1 MIRAL
6 GERLSR
12 FSARWVP
19 DPFAIALALTVV
31 TFGICVAATDTGPLE
46 LIGNWGG
53 RLDNG
58 ELLAKEMGLWKLLT
72 FGMQMCLILV
82 TGHALASSR
91 PVRRAID
98 RIADL
103 PRTPAQAV
111 SLTAV
116 VAMLCALLNWGLGLI
131 VGALLARNVAR
142 SARGRGLKVHYPIL
156 GAAGYTGLMVWHGG
170 LSGSAPLTLTQTKD
184 LVSILG
190 RSDVQPLGLGDT
202 IFSPLNIVVTWVL
215 LVFVPLFLSWMLPS
229 SPDDIVEI
237 TDEQADEP
245 PPPEPPPTHPTPAE
259 RMERSPV
266 LSWLIAAAVLAYLF
280 QYLGRIGFDR
290 IDLNGINLVF
300 LALGLVLH
308 QGPRAYARAISEAT
322 SSCSG
327 IILQFP
333 FYAGIMGMMAMS
345 GLVTQ
350 FAGAISAAAGP
361 TLLAPFTFFS
371 AGLVNLFVP
380 SGGGQW
386 AVQGP
391 LVLQTADNLGLP
403 LGKVVMAFAYGDEW
417 TNMLQPFWALPLLGI
432 TGLKARELIGYTGAL
447 MLLIAPLIV
456 GLLLLF

>member
-19 DPFAIALALTVV
+19 DPFANALGLTGL
-31 TFGICVAATDTGPLE
+31 TFLLCVAATDTGPVE

-58 ELLAKEMGLWKLLT
+58 DLLPKEMGLWKLLT

-82 TGHALASSR
+82 TGHALASSG
-91 PVRRAID
+91 PVRRGID

-103 PRTPAQAV
+103 PKTPGQAV
-111 SLTAV
+111 ALTSV
-116 VAMLCALLNWGLGLI
+116 VAMICALLNWGLGLI

-142 SARGRGLKVHYPIL
+142 SARARGIPVHYPIL

-170 LSGSAPLTLTQTKD
+170 LSGSAPLTLTQKKD
-184 LVSILG
+184 VVSILG
-190 RSDVQPLGLGDT
+190 REDVLPIGLGET
-202 IFSPLNIVVTWVL
+202 IFSPLNGVVTL
-215 LVFVPLFLSWMLPS
+215 AMLVCVPLLLSAMMPKR
-229 SPDDIVEI
+229 PEDIQEI
-237 TDEQADEP
+237 TDLQADEP
-245 PPPEPPPTHPTPAE
+245 PPPEPPPPHPTPAQ
-259 RMERSPV
+259 RIERSPL
-266 LSWLIAAAVLAYLF
+266 LSWMVAGAIFLYLAL
-280 QYLGRIGFDR
+280 YLGRIGVDR
-290 IDLNGINLVF
+290 IDLNAINGLF

-308 QGPRAYARAISEAT
+308 HNPRAYARAISDAT
-322 SSCSG
+322 GSCSG

-333 FYAGIMGMMAMS
+333 FYAGIMAMMAMS
-345 GLVTQ
+345 GLITE
-350 FAGAISAAAGP
+350 FAGAISRAAGP

-371 AGLVNLFVP
+371 AGMVNLFVP

-391 LVLQTADNLGLP
+391 LVVQTADNLGLP
-403 LGKVVMAFAYGDEW
+403 LGKVIMAFAYGDQW

-432 TGLKARELIGYTGAL
+432 TRLTARDLIGYTGAL
-447 MLLIAPLIV
+447 MLLVAPVFV
-456 GLLLLF
+456 GLLLLL